1 MSPPHDTPCSICNEH
16 DGCDECTNCSHA
28 ICLSDQCV
36 HIIQGET
43 HHSYLCSDCYENIS
57 NRFRPL
63 CSNNA
68 SHNNTPDITPNR
80 SRSPSYD
87 DNDVSLQQPLLE
99 EQYQQRLLF
108 NLLLEIQ
115 QQWQN
120 DPDRCYR
127 VSSELLQRFE
137 HYNDISLDTLN
148 STNYSLI
155 VDQ

>member
-1 MSPPHDTPCSICNEH
+1 
-16 DGCDECTNCSHA
+16 
-28 ICLSDQCV
+28 LSNQCV

-63 CSNNA
+63 YSNNS

-80 SRSPSYD
+80 TRSPSYD
-87 DNDVSLQQPLLE
+87 DNDVSLQQPLLD

-115 QQWQN
+115 QQCQN
-120 DPDRCYR
+120 DPDRCFS
-127 VSSELLQRFE
+127 VSSELLRRFE
-137 HYNDISLDTLN
+137 NYNDISLDTLN
-148 STNYSLI
+148 STNYPLV